1 MGELRLATQKTTIR
15 RTVALGDDGTVYI
28 TAYVPVEERDDET
41 GKAKRFTLPVTLSR
55 SSDGT
60 IRVHGPAA
68 SLFGIDEPMPEG
80 VGMDLPRNAPPA
92 SHDGAMMSIATLGA
106 ILRNERPD
114 IAGVYRDLRASFLT
128 FVAYPAG
135 DDVTPE
141 DYAAFC
147 ACYVLSTYLLAA
159 MPAVGYLWL
168 TGLPGSGKTTV
179 LVIIAR
185 TAFLPL
191 LASASST
198 LAAIRAHADGGGTLL
213 YDNWD
218 TILGKDD
225 ATRAVRSFWELGY
238 TPGARVTLMI
248 PSSTSRGWEQAMT
261 NVYANRAATAVA
273 EPPDALDSRSI
284 KPLMFRTDDVS
295 KGALSPWDDDTWP
308 VAPNDLTQRCW
319 MVALYHLADAA
330 RIVRTITSAETNLT
344 NRDLQVWRP
353 ALTVA
358 RMVDTANGD
367 TAATAALL
375 RLARWLLKQ
384 RAEDDGSRE
393 ATLTRAL
400 VAIAGDGNRT
410 TTTGVTLSM
419 VKKQYQEQHGIVEQ
433 PGASKDAKDDM
444 PWGLENVK
452 KIGVVFRKIGVPK
465 QPRAAS
471 GNIYDISEPVITRLT
486 ALYLPPEA
494 SPTTAP
500 YNTTHSTLS
509 THSTF
514 NPSHDDGWSD
524 VDRAENAECVDQ
536 YGRVKAPDGPGISAG
551 SEGNA
556 GCVGSGVTVQDAWY
570 GGDVATETVADDVIA
585 DAWSALITWATG
597 RCEPFTDTEEEA
609 ARIVTLRIVPG
620 ESLGRTASRVFEQE
634 RAWRTGCAEG
644 MAAHD

>member
-15 RTVALGDDGTVYI
+15 RTVALGDDGTVFL
-28 TAYVPVEERDDET
+28 TTYVPVEERDDET
-41 GKAKRFTLPVTLSR
+41 GKIKRRTMAVTLSR

-68 SLFGIDEPMPEG
+68 PLFGIDEPMPEG

-92 SHDGAMMSIATLGA
+92 SHDSAMMSITTLGA

-147 ACYVLSTYLLAA
+147 ACYDISTYLLAA

-367 TAATAALL
+367 TAVTAALL

-393 ATLTRAL
+393 AAITRAL
-400 VAIAGDGNRT
+400 VAIVEDGNRET
-410 TTTGVTLSM
+410 TTSLALGM
-419 VKKQYQEQHGIVEQ
+419 VRRLYAEENGEPPAVSDGKKEPPAPFGLDS
-433 PGASKDAKDDM
+433 AAKLGRLFKRM
-444 PWGLENVK
+444 N
-452 KIGVVFRKIGVPK
+452 VPK
-465 QPRAAS
+465 LPRTS
-471 GNIYDISEPVITRLT
+471 KGNVYDLSESVMHRLT
-486 ALYLPPEA
+486 SLYLPRPPIAIPVE
-494 SPTTAP
+494 PTHPTEPAQP
-500 YNTTHSTLS
+500 T
-509 THSTF
+509 
-514 NPSHDDGWSD
+514 P
-524 VDRAENAECVDQ
+524 VV
-536 YGRVKAPDGPGISAG
+536 PDGPGISAG

-570 GGDVATETVADDVIA
+570 GGEVATETVADDVIA

-597 RCEPFTDTEEEA
+597 RCEPFTDAEEEA
-609 ARIVTLRIVPG
+609 ARIVALRIVPG
-620 ESLGRTASRVFEQE
+620 ESWGRTASRVFEQE
-634 RAWRTGCAEG
+634 RAWRTGTAEG
-644 MAAHD
+644 MAADD

>member
-1 MGELRLATQKTTIR
+1 MGQLRLATQKTIIR
-15 RTVALGDDGTVYI
+15 RTVALGDDETVYI
-28 TAYVPVEERDDET
+28 TTYVPVEERDDET

-55 SSDGT
+55 SPDGA

-68 SLFGIDEPMPEG
+68 HLFAAAEPMPEG
-80 VGMDLPRNAPPA
+80 VAMDLPRNAPPT
-92 SHDGAMMSIATLGA
+92 SHDGAMMSITTLGA

-114 IAGVYRDLRASFLT
+114 IARLYWDLRAAFLT

-147 ACYVLSTYLLAA
+147 AAYTLSTYLLAA

-191 LASASST
+191 MASASST

-218 TILGKDD
+218 TIQGKDD
-225 ATRAVRSFWELGY
+225 ATRAVRSFWEIGY
-238 TPGARVTLMI
+238 TPGGRVTLMV
-248 PSSTSRGWEQAMT
+248 PNSTGRGWETAMT

-284 KPLMFRTDDVS
+284 KPLMFRTDDAS
-295 KGALSPWDDDTWP
+295 KGALSPWDDATWP
-308 VAPNDLTQRCW
+308 VAPHDLIQHCW
-319 MVALYHLADAA
+319 MVALFHLADAA

-353 ALTVA
+353 VLTVA
-358 RMVDTANGD
+358 RMVDDANGD

-393 ATLTRAL
+393 AAITRAL
-400 VAIAGDGNRT
+400 VAIVEDGNRET
-410 TTTGVTLSM
+410 TTSLALGM
-419 VKKQYQEQHGIVEQ
+419 VRKLYAEENGEPPTASDGKKEPPAPFGLDS
-433 PGASKDAKDDM
+433 AAKLGKLFKRM
-444 PWGLENVK
+444 N
-452 KIGVVFRKIGVPK
+452 VPK
-465 QPRAAS
+465 LPRTS
-471 GNIYDISEPVITRLT
+471 KGNIYDLSETVMKRLV
-486 ALYLPPEA
+486 ALYLPKP
-494 SPTTAP
+494 SPTIPEEPAHPTESAHP
-500 YNTTHSTLS
+500 ARV
-509 THSTF
+509 
-514 NPSHDDGWSD
+514 SD
-524 VDRAENAECVDQ
+524 
-536 YGRVKAPDGPGISAG
+536 AG
-551 SEGNA
+551 DVGCAGNA
-556 GCVGSGVTVQDAWY
+556 GSVGSWGMVQDAEHDDWY
-570 GGDVATETVADDVIA
+570 GDATTDTLTDGVIA
-585 DAWSALITWATG
+585 DAWSALISWASG
-597 RCEPFTDTEEEA
+597 RCDPFTDAEEEA
-609 ARIVTLRIVPG
+609 ARLVALRIVPG

-634 RAWRTGCAEG
+634 RAWRTGSAEG
-644 MAAHD
+644 MAADD

>member
-1 MGELRLATQKTTIR
+1 MGELRLATQKTIIR

-28 TAYVPVEERDDET
+28 TTYVPVEERDDET

-68 SLFGIDEPMPEG
+68 PLFGIDEPMPEG

-92 SHDGAMMSIATLGA
+92 SHDGAMMSITTLGA

-147 ACYVLSTYLLAA
+147 ACYVISTYLLAA

-330 RIVRTITSAETNLT
+330 RIVRTITSAETSLT

-367 TAATAALL
+367 TAATVALL

-400 VAIAGDGNRT
+400 VAIAEDGTAT

-419 VKKQYQEQHGIVEQ
+419 VKKQYAAEHGITGDE
-433 PGASKDAKDDM
+433 KDDA
-444 PWGLENVK
+444 PYGLENVK
-452 KIGVVFRKIGVPK
+452 KIGTVFKKMGVPK
-465 QPRAAS
+465 FPRTAV
-471 GNIYDISEPVITRLT
+471 GNVYDISETVVTRLKMLYMPAEQAATTPYTSTPSAQT
-486 ALYLPPEA
+486 A
-494 SPTTAP
+494 
-500 YNTTHSTLS
+500 
-509 THSTF
+509 HSTF
-514 NPSHDDGWSD
+514 DPSHDDGWSD
-524 VDRAENAECVDQ
+524 VDRAENGECVDP
-536 YGRVKAPDGPGISAG
+536 YGRVKAPDSP
-551 SEGNA
+551 
-556 GCVGSGVTVQDAWY
+556 
-570 GGDVATETVADDVIA
+570 
-585 DAWSALITWATG
+585 
-597 RCEPFTDTEEEA
+597 
-609 ARIVTLRIVPG
+609 VPG
-620 ESLGRTASRVFEQE
+620 VFTASDF
-634 RAWRTGCAEG
+634 AK
-644 MAAHD
+644 AAGDD